1 MKWLLNVVIR
11 FLTRDDPKLIPL
23 AARAGL
29 AVATLASFVVIEV
42 VVVRHLSLL
51 DCLAKLSVV
60 WAVFAVGIRTWTSI
74 ASNQDLKRFSNQIV
88 KMGSSTKLSIW
99 DSAAVIAFAHL
110 SFVMSFLISAAA
122 VLVAIHQ
129 PGQLKL
135 PLWLALFFIWLA
147 YFPAPAILAYLFNNV
162 GRYVCSRWRARLQ
175 RDTSNAEIKRILN
188 LNVAYTITV
197 VGAVFVLLKSLF

>member
-11 FLTRDDPKLIPL
+11 FLTRDDPKLTPL
-23 AARAGL
+23 PARAGL
-29 AVATLASFVVIEV
+29 ALATMASFAVIEV
-42 VVVRHLSLL
+42 VVVRHLALL
-51 DCLAKLSVV
+51 DCLAALSVV
-60 WAVFAVGIRTWTSI
+60 WGVFAVGILTWTSI
-74 ASNQDLKRFSNQIV
+74 ASNQDLKRFSNGIV

-99 DSAAVIAFAHL
+99 ESAAVIAFAHL
-110 SFVMSFLISAAA
+110 SFMMSFLISAAGF
-122 VLVAIHQ
+122 LVAIHH

-135 PLWLALFFIWLA
+135 PLWLALVFIWLA
-147 YFPAPAILAYLFNNV
+147 YFPAPAILAYLFNKV

-175 RDTSNAEIKRILN
+175 GDTSNAEIKRILN